1 MRTIGL
7 IGISVAVGALAACSS
22 SSTPATSGDAGN
34 HEPHADAQ
42 VADSSGKDAG
52 AKKDTGTTKTDAGS
66 KDSGTEVD
74 AKGSSPDAHTADS
87 SDKADTGTTTS
98 DAGDKADAA
107 PADEQLLITFGGE
120 TTSELVSVNVATAA
134 VSGRLQFAGVGM
146 TNATNPTMP
155 FLLEQ
160 NADILAQ
167 LNPAKPW
174 TVASTWNVLV
184 PPPFDGGAID
194 SDPYSVVVQAAGKAY
209 VLLYERNEIA
219 VINPS
224 TAVDGGAPS
233 STIDLSHFVQT
244 GNSDGLV
251 EMTAAAYVP
260 SSQRLYVV
268 LANINQTELAQYGGV
283 ICDGE
288 VASVVAIDTT
298 NDTIVSLG
306 GSGPGGS
313 IALTYAAPID
323 VVYDGAGGR
332 LLIVGS
338 GCYEKPATVGG
349 ALGAGT
355 QIGVEQIELS
365 TGKDSS
371 LLAINASDFPAGFVD
386 VPTGFAYIDST
397 HAIIGFDQ
405 TGQAVYNWN
414 PTTTS
419 IGAVIPNAPDVF
431 TYDGHGH
438 LLGTRMDT
446 SDAGIQTNRV
456 VSVAVA
462 TGQWT
467 SLGTN
472 VTSLTGTTYVASV
485 DVWPHP

>member
-1 MRTIGL
+1 MR
-7 IGISVAVGALAACSS
+7 
-22 SSTPATSGDAGN
+22 GDAGGN
-34 HEPHADAQ
+34 
-42 VADSSGKDAG
+42 
-52 AKKDTGTTKTDAGS
+52 
-66 KDSGTEVD
+66 DSGSEVD
-74 AKGSSPDAHTADS
+74 AKGSSPDAHTGDS
-87 SDKADTGTTTS
+87 GEKADTGTTTG
-98 DAGDKADAA
+98 DAGSKSDAA
-107 PADEQLLITFGGE
+107 PADEQLLVTFGG
-120 TTSELVSVNVATAA
+120 TMTSELVSINVATAA
-134 VSGRLQFAGVGM
+134 ISGRLGFAGVGV
-146 TNATNPTMP
+146 TNATNTTAP

-174 TVASTWNVLV
+174 MVASTWNVLV
-184 PPPFDGGAID
+184 PPPFDSGAID
-194 SDPYSVVVQAAGKAY
+194 FLADPYSVVVQAAGKAY

-219 VINPS
+219 IVNPS
-224 TAVDGGAPS
+224 TAVDGGKPA

-260 SSQRLYVV
+260 SSSRLYVV
-268 LANINQTELAQYGGV
+268 LANINQAEAATYGGV

-323 VVYDGAGGR
+323 MVYDSAGGR

-349 ALGAGT
+349 ALGAGM

-371 LLAINASDFPAGFVD
+371 LLAISASDFPPGFVD

-414 PTTTS
+414 PTMTS
-419 IGAVIPNAPDVF
+419 LGAVIPNAPDVF

-446 SDAGIQTNRV
+446 SDAGVETHRV

-467 SLGTN
+467 SLGMN